1 MPQEGVSSGNCKQ
14 ANSKTTGAR
23 TTSGVI
29 IKLDKFAGLNALPC
43 MSLNTY
49 KLLQIFISDE
59 ESIKKRRGKG
69 TTEVLEASP
78 LPTSPRYVAS
88 PRGALQAEGSH
99 CTGGTQDV
107 CLCW

>member
-43 MSLNTY
+43 INKYIYYIIHIYIYTYNTY
-49 KLLQIFISDE
+49 IIHIIHITKYI
-59 ESIKKRRGKG
+59 
-69 TTEVLEASP
+69 
-78 LPTSPRYVAS
+78 
-88 PRGALQAEGSH
+88 
-99 CTGGTQDV
+99 
-107 CLCW
+107 